1 MPVVR
6 RLTGVYDAD
15 GSLRGELAYVVGRA
29 LGRRHC
35 SLCDITH
42 GRVREKEAWRACR
55 DGLPVPFETVH
66 LDERSAEVRVASD
79 GSAPCVLAHTDT
91 GLSVLVGAAALEACG
106 GDPQRLVDLLE
117 AAVVARGLSWAPGAC
132 G

>member
-6 RLTGVYDAD
+6 RLIGVYDAD

-55 DGLPVPFETVH
+55 TGLPVPFETVH
-66 LDERSAEVRVASD
+66 LDERSAQVRAASD
-79 GSAPCVLAHTDT
+79 GAAPCVLAQIDS
-91 GLSVLVGAAALEACG
+91 GLSVLVGTPALEACG
-106 GDPQRLVDLLE
+106 GDPQRLVEALE
-117 AAVVARGLSWAPGAC
+117 AAVAAQGLSWA
-132 G
+132 

>member
-15 GSLRGELAYVVGRA
+15 GSLRGEVAYLVGRA

-42 GRVREKEAWRACR
+42 GRVREKEAWRSCR
-55 DGLPVPFETVH
+55 DALPVPFETVH
-66 LDERSAEVRVASD
+66 LDERSAQVRAASD
-79 GSAPCVLAHTDT
+79 SSVPCVLAHTDT
-91 GLSVLVGAAALEACG
+91 GLSVLVGSSTLEACE
-106 GDPQRLVDLLE
+106 GDPQRLIDSLE
-117 AAVVARGLSWAPGAC
+117 AAVAAQGLSWT
-132 G
+132 